1 MNSLTKK
8 EKVKLMCSLKTL
20 DRTAEISGLS
30 DDQWRQIYA
39 LEEQL
44 ENILAF
50 EEIGRKEERKN
61 GS

>member
-1 MNSLTKK
+1 LNSLTKK
-8 EKVKLMCSLKTL
+8 EKVELMCSLKTL
-20 DRTAEISGLS
+20 ERTAEISGLS

>member
-1 MNSLTKK
+1 
-8 EKVKLMCSLKTL
+8 MCSLKTL
-20 DRTAEISGLS
+20 ERTAEISGLS